1 MTKSVHDFDMQRS
14 NGQTQNLA
22 DYRGKVLLIVNTA
35 SQCGFTKQYAGLQQ
49 LYQAYSAQGLEI
61 LAFPCN
67 QFGQQEPGTDTEI
80 QQFCALNFKVSFP
93 LFAKIDVNGVNTAP
107 LYQYLKKQ
115 APGLLGSQRI
125 KWNFT
130 KFLVDQHGE
139 VRKRYAPTTTPE
151 AIRADI
157 QALLALTPNK
167 ESQ

>member
-80 QQFCALNFKVSFP
+80 QQFCELNFKVSFP
-93 LFAKIDVNGVNTAP
+93 LFAKIDVNGENTAP
-107 LYQYLKKQ
+107 LYWYLKEQ
-115 APGLLGSQRI
+115 APGLFGSQRI

-130 KFLVDQHGE
+130 KFLVDQHGK

-157 QALLALTPNK
+157 QALLALTPYK